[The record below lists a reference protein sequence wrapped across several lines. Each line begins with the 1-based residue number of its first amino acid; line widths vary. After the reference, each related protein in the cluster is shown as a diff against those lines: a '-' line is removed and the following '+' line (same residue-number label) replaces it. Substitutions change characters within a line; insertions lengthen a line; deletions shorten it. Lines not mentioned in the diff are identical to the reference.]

1 MCARYTFLTTF
12 GSRILATRSAQAN
25 FRMLLPDNIYKR
37 IPQIW
42 LFMGIMFLLFGLIAG
57 SDFRYFGAYMLLGL
71 VSIIRSMWLY
81 SVRQRVVRR
90 AEVTVL
96 TETQKM
102 DRKLF

>member
-12 GSRILATRSAQAN
+12 GSRILATRSAQAK

-71 VSIIRSMWLY
+71 VSIVRSIWLY

-102 DRKLF
+102 DRNFR

>member
-1 MCARYTFLTTF
+1 
-12 GSRILATRSAQAN
+12 
-25 FRMLLPDNIYKR
+25 MLLPDNIYKR

-71 VSIIRSMWLY
+71 VSIVRSIWLY

-96 TETQKM
+96 TETQKL
-102 DRKLF
+102 DRDFR